1 MENQK
6 KDTTEKKTD
15 IKSRIKRILPVLAAI
30 LVALFFIT
38 GFYLSPV
45 SVGVTPTSST
55 TSSSTPPPTT
65 YGVATANASIIGYN
79 NTLNLSI
86 ACPNSS
92 LTTIVNTK
100 LQNTLNKLE
109 NNNSIYNF
117 YSLPNQTLIL
127 AGTMNTSDLFGFINR
142 NFNSSTLS
150 CVSFSAPA
158 EILLP
163 TTLNF
168 YISGKTYSLPLLPS
182 QRRSQITESL
192 TNNAIRTVQVR
203 VSALI
208 TNNGTIY
215 SLSTS
220 KIK

>member
-1 MENQK
+1 MENQQK
-6 KDTTEKKTD
+6 NTAEKKPD
-15 IKSRIKRILPVLAAI
+15 LKSRIKRILPVLAAI

-38 GFYLSPV
+38 GFYLSPG
-45 SVGVTPTSST
+45 SVGVTPSSPTS
-55 TSSSTPPPTT
+55 SSSTPPPTT
-65 YGVATANASIIGYN
+65 YGIATTNASIIGYN

-86 ACPNSS
+86 SCSNSS
-92 LTTIVNTK
+92 FTTAVNTK

-127 AGTMNTSDLFGFINR
+127 AGTMNTSAIFNFINR
-142 NFNSSTLS
+142 NFNSSALS
-150 CVSFSAPA
+150 CLSFSAPA

-163 TTLNF
+163 STLNF
-168 YISGKTYSLPLLPS
+168 YISGKTYTIPLFPS
-182 QRRSQITESL
+182 QRHSQIIEDL
-192 TNNAIRTVQVR
+192 TNNAIKTVQVR

-215 SLSTS
+215 SLSSS